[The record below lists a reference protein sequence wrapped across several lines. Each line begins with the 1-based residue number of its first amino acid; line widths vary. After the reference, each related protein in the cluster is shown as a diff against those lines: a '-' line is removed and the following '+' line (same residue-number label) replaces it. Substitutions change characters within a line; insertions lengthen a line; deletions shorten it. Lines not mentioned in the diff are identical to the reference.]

1 MKANVLYLIENNEV
15 MALKVEQYLMDKQSD
30 NV

>member
-1 MKANVLYLIENNEV
+1 MKAKVLYLIENNEV
-15 MALKVEQYLMDKQSD
+15 KALKVEQYLMDKQSD

>member
-1 MKANVLYLIENNEV
+1 MKAKVLYLIENNEV
-15 MALKVEQYLMDKQSD
+15 MALKVEQYLMDKQSE